1 MMLTTSGLSAGDV
14 VGSRVRA
21 SATVSAWA
29 APPGRG
35 GASRVLSH
43 ARGDFLKLFE
53 IIAQPVDE
61 VVGNL
66 ANDT

>member
-1 MMLTTSGLSAGDV
+1 MMLTTAGTVGGDV
-14 VGSRVRA
+14 VGSRFRA
-21 SATVSAWA
+21 SATVRAWV
-29 APPGRG
+29 APPARG

-43 ARGDFLKLFE
+43 ARDDFLKLFE

-66 ANDT
+66 ANDA